1 MITNFERFQEIQ
13 KQANSESYSSLPHV
27 EPKNL
32 PRCPK
37 PGTRWSGPFY
47 IFLLGLQNI
56 PDKALNQ
63 IRLLSEPTLG
73 YFSHAYVEIYIIFI
87 FRAFIQYNKDQL
99 TPAGLKDAPFA
110 CLITEHNDLGGGRFG
125 DPRTKQ
131 SFRYDHLRK
140 EASDHQVGIFFMII

>member
-1 MITNFERFQEIQ
+1 MLVHLCLILRVFF
-13 KQANSESYSSLPHV
+13 
-27 EPKNL
+27 
-32 PRCPK
+32 
-37 PGTRWSGPFY
+37 
-47 IFLLGLQNI
+47 
-56 PDKALNQ
+56 
-63 IRLLSEPTLG
+63 
-73 YFSHAYVEIYIIFI
+73 FI

-140 EASDHQVGIFFMII
+140 EASDHQVSLFLTAILSGFRKLLLSDFFCFDLLQFHEILFFSHGNLTPNWRAHVL

>member
-1 MITNFERFQEIQ
+1 M
-13 KQANSESYSSLPHV
+13 LV
-27 EPKNL
+27 
-32 PRCPK
+32 
-37 PGTRWSGPFY
+37 
-47 IFLLGLQNI
+47 NI
-56 PDKALNQ
+56 LM
-63 IRLLSEPTLG
+63 LS
-73 YFSHAYVEIYIIFI
+73 FVFFFI

-140 EASDHQVGIFFMII
+140 EASDHQVSLFLTAILSGFRKMLLSDFVLICCSFTKYYFSAMAT

>member
-1 MITNFERFQEIQ
+1 MRDLQFLTD
-13 KQANSESYSSLPHV
+13 HV
-27 EPKNL
+27 TFKLVTENH
-32 PRCPK
+32 
-37 PGTRWSGPFY
+37 
-47 IFLLGLQNI
+47 
-56 PDKALNQ
+56 
-63 IRLLSEPTLG
+63 LSHM
-73 YFSHAYVEIYIIFI
+73 FFII

-140 EASDHQVGIFFMII
+140 EASDHQVGFFDNYLLSSN